1 MNALRG
7 ARMVRAETVQNR
19 TRELEPVSTGVRRAV
34 QPSASPSRA
43 ERSLSWGVLRST
55 VCHEGPRM
63 NAPERLAELL
73 SLTREPFPASRKTY
87 LVGSRPDL
95 RVPVREVSL
104 TSGTPSVSG
113 NTRYWVPSMVLFEVT

>member
-1 MNALRG
+1 
-7 ARMVRAETVQNR
+7 
-19 TRELEPVSTGVRRAV
+19 
-34 QPSASPSRA
+34 
-43 ERSLSWGVLRST
+43 
-55 VCHEGPRM
+55 M

-104 TSGTPSVSG
+104 TNGETVSLYDPSGPYTDPSAKIDVRSGLPALRAAWIEARGDSETYAGRSRQAFETVPETP
-113 NTRYWVPSMVLFEVT
+113 